1 MAPLSRG
8 RLDDFVTH
16 DIITVMPKRVDAEAE
31 QARIA
36 HAAVEVIADVG
47 LAQTR
52 LRDVA
57 RAAGVTTGAVTHYFD
72 NKEAVLEAALE
83 EVVARTLKR
92 MQGAEALGAAQDLDV
107 FADRVCSF
115 LPLGEQ
121 ELSEWRVW
129 LAYWGRAVHDERLR
143 HVHAGYYEGFIKGLI
158 PGLRALPR
166 AGKRPSLAAA
176 RRCADSM
183 VAALDGVGVRA
194 TLQPELWPSRRQRQT
209 LKGTL
214 LPLLGAFVAAHGAP
228 GGEGE

>member
-1 MAPLSRG
+1 
-8 RLDDFVTH
+8 
-16 DIITVMPKRVDAEAE
+16 MPKRVDAEAE
-31 QARIA
+31 RARIA
-36 HAAVEVIADVG
+36 HAAVLVISDAG
-47 LAQTR
+47 LDQTR

-57 RAAGVTTGAVTHYFD
+57 KAAGVTTGAVTHYFD

-92 MQGAEALGAAQDLDV
+92 MQAAEALGAAKDLGG

-115 LPLGEQ
+115 LPLGEPG
-121 ELSEWRVW
+121 LSEWRVW

-143 HVHAGYYEGFIKGLI
+143 RVHAGYYQHFIEGLV

-166 AGKRPSLAAA
+166 TDKRPSTAAA

-194 TLQPELWPSRRQRQT
+194 TLEPEQWPARRQKQMLR
-209 LKGTL
+209 GVL
-214 LPLLGAFVAAHGAP
+214 LPLLRDFMAAHGAT
-228 GGEGE
+228 GGERN